1 MTSTTRPRPEG
12 AAAGPVPFPD
22 PTVEAG
28 RRILARFGYAHSDSP
43 FPREDYA
50 EMWELLR
57 GDFPAGAPAYAA
69 MSAAQQEAARDY
81 MDLRLIADRRYE
93 LCSIA
98 QRELF
103 ERGIDTELVERYTT
117 IRDAYEDGVEAFGAA
132 RARLQALLA
141 G

>member
-1 MTSTTRPRPEG
+1 MTSTTKPRPERT
-12 AAAGPVPFPD
+12 AGPVPFPD

-28 RRILARFGYAHSDSP
+28 RGVLARFGYAHSDSP

-57 GDFPAGAPAYAA
+57 GDFPAKAPGYAA

-81 MDLRLIADRRYE
+81 MDQRLVADRRYE

-132 RARLQALLA
+132 RARLQVQLA